1 MHRTLS
7 CPSAF
12 SYLDPPPVSPAEA
25 VYRFAHGEVGDGD
38 DADLYEQLHSLEREL
53 DRLEQLEQRVRL

>member
-1 MHRTLS
+1 MATDAASVAPPLHRTLS

-38 DADLYEQLHSLEREL
+38 DADLYE
-53 DRLEQLEQRVRL
+53 